1 MRRNIAIVGCG
12 KIFSKHFLSIKNQ
25 EKKGNLK
32 LVAIC
37 DDNKKL
43 INSLKIE
50 GVAKY
55 TKISDLLKNEEIDI
69 VSILTPSGLHFEN
82 AMLFA
87 GKVKTVII
95 EKPLALRL
103 SDAKKMVAHFKKKKT
118 QIFVVLQN
126 RFNDPI
132 LKLKKAISKGLFGDL
147 LMFTV
152 RLRWSRDIKYY
163 TQAKWRGTW
172 KLDGGVVAN
181 QSAHFMDLLQWIFGM
196 PDSVFSRIRQMH
208 KIKSVEDTALAI
220 FEYKKEKKIA
230 LIEAT
235 TAIRPKNLE
244 GSISVIGSKGSAVIG
259 GMSAD
264 KIISWSLNN
273 KRDNDL
279 NNVKNIKRYELSHNK
294 FYNYVISVLNKKI
307 KKNSLS
313 GEEGIKSLKLIN
325 AVYSSSQKNTPVDLK
340 DIKDTFLGNDIKGLL

>member
-50 GVAKY
+50 GIAKY

-103 SDAKKMVAHFKKKKT
+103 SDAKKMVAHFKKKKNT
-118 QIFVVLQN
+118 NFCCS
-126 RFNDPI
+126 
-132 LKLKKAISKGLFGDL
+132 SK
-147 LMFTV
+147 
-152 RLRWSRDIKYY
+152 
-163 TQAKWRGTW
+163 
-172 KLDGGVVAN
+172 
-181 QSAHFMDLLQWIFGM
+181 
-196 PDSVFSRIRQMH
+196 
-208 KIKSVEDTALAI
+208 
-220 FEYKKEKKIA
+220 
-230 LIEAT
+230 
-235 TAIRPKNLE
+235 
-244 GSISVIGSKGSAVIG
+244 
-259 GMSAD
+259 
-264 KIISWSLNN
+264 
-273 KRDNDL
+273 
-279 NNVKNIKRYELSHNK
+279 
-294 FYNYVISVLNKKI
+294 
-307 KKNSLS
+307 
-313 GEEGIKSLKLIN
+313 
-325 AVYSSSQKNTPVDLK
+325 
-340 DIKDTFLGNDIKGLL
+340 

>member
-1 MRRNIAIVGCG
+1 
-12 KIFSKHFLSIKNQ
+12 
-25 EKKGNLK
+25 
-32 LVAIC
+32 
-37 DDNKKL
+37 
-43 INSLKIE
+43 
-50 GVAKY
+50 
-55 TKISDLLKNEEIDI
+55 
-69 VSILTPSGLHFEN
+69 
-82 AMLFA
+82 
-87 GKVKTVII
+87 
-95 EKPLALRL
+95 
-103 SDAKKMVAHFKKKKT
+103 
-118 QIFVVLQN
+118 
-126 RFNDPI
+126 
-132 LKLKKAISKGLFGDL
+132 
-147 LMFTV
+147 MFTV

-220 FEYKKEKKIA
+220 FEYKNEKKIA

-273 KRDNDL
+273 KKDNDL
-279 NNVKNIKRYELSHNK
+279 NNVKNTKRYELSHNK

-325 AVYSSSQKNTPVDLK
+325 AVYSSSQKNIPVDLK